1 MDSVRRRQHE
11 LIGKVVPLEVAK
23 LVAQDEAQRGGLVV
37 LVRQKQNGMKKSGHH
52 RRSHR
57 LAEKEPRLLH
67 AQSGTFV
74 REQPCVVAPRR
85 LVLPASHKAAESFVF
100 YDL

>member
-1 MDSVRRRQHE
+1 MDGIRRRQQE

-23 LVAQDEAQRGGLVV
+23 LVAQNEAQRGGLVV

-74 REQPCVVAPRR
+74 REQPRIVLLCR
-85 LVLPASHKAAESFVF
+85 LPLPAAHEAAESPVF

>member
-37 LVRQKQNGMKKSGHH
+37 LVRQKQNGMK
-52 RRSHR
+52 
-57 LAEKEPRLLH
+57 
-67 AQSGTFV
+67 
-74 REQPCVVAPRR
+74 
-85 LVLPASHKAAESFVF
+85 
-100 YDL
+100 